1 MSLLFTTVVLGEKE
15 VWRPAYAFPENANPP
30 SGKELR
36 CMRQAYVVSKV
47 VTLNWLF
54 FVPEWFVL

>member
-1 MSLLFTTVVLGEKE
+1 MSLLFTTVVVGEQE
-15 VWRPAYAFPENANPP
+15 VWRPTYAFPENAIPL
-30 SGKELR
+30 SCKELR
-36 CMRQAYVVSKV
+36 CMQQAYVVSKV